1 MKKYLFM
8 AIAAIASFALVGCQ
22 QGNDNNDPDNP
33 GTTPTPDAQVVIS
46 PKTLELTVEGEGK
59 LRAALNPSKDG
70 VTISFSSENAEIA
83 TVNNSGLVTGVAT
96 GTVNI
101 IASAEGYKSDTCVVT
116 VVSATDAFA
125 WGGIFVTRDDNY
137 KILND
142 KDTAIIKINDGSE
155 EGLPVKCI
163 LVSGSGFAWDN
174 NIFMDNASETGLS
187 GIGHMA
193 FLDEVPV
200 WQIVDS
206 IDDKGYNFYYV
217 TPNIIYFVEDYN
229 ANDTAFAYCTP
240 VGKMGDA
247 ATQLNYWTT
256 DDTEAIPGVTGT
268 EIWYMD
274 ASTFR
279 GVPTVGLIGTGA
291 IQGDTKEAFY
301 RMNIGWFEDESLYG
315 LKATLNAEEKLEV
328 VEPAQWAAIE
338 YKEYAKLH
346 EQTAVQRYALQAPN
360 SDMEKI
366 YKKVKAMRT
375 DRMYKK

>member
-8 AIAAIASFALVGCQ
+8 AIAAIASIALVGCK
-22 QGNDNNDPDNP
+22 GTDKNNPEDP

-217 TPNIIYFVEDYN
+217 RPSIIYFVEDYN
-229 ANDTAFAYCTP
+229 ANDTAFANCTP

-301 RMNIGWFEDESLYG
+301 RINIGWFEDESLYG

>member
-8 AIAAIASFALVGCQ
+8 AIAAIASIALVGCK
-22 QGNDNNDPDNP
+22 GNDKNNPENPDV
-33 GTTPTPDAQVVIS
+33 TPSTGGQVVIS

-125 WGGIFVTRDDNY
+125 WGGIFVSRDENY

-142 KDTAIIKINDGSE
+142 KDTAIIRINDGSE

-174 NIFMDNASETGLS
+174 NIFIDNTSETGLS
-187 GIGHMA
+187 GIGYMA
-193 FLDEVPV
+193 FLDEVPM

-206 IDDKGYNFYYV
+206 IDDNGYNFYYV
-217 TPNIIYFVEDYN
+217 SASIVYFVEDYN

-256 DDTEAIPGVTGT
+256 DDTEAISGVTGT

-279 GVPTVGLIGTGA
+279 GAPTVGLIGTGA

-338 YKEYAKLH
+338 YKEYAKLP
-346 EQTAVQRYALQAPN
+346 EQTAVRRYALQAPN
-360 SDMEKI
+360 SDMEKL

>member
-8 AIAAIASFALVGCQ
+8 AIAAIASIALVGCQ
-22 QGNDNNDPDNP
+22 QGNDNNDPEDP

-217 TPNIIYFVEDYN
+217 RPSIIYFVEDYN
-229 ANDTAFAYCTP
+229 ANDTAFANCTP

-301 RMNIGWFEDESLYG
+301 RINIGWFEDESLYG

-366 YKKVKAMRT
+366 YRKVKAMRT

>member
-8 AIAAIASFALVGCQ
+8 AIAAIASIALVGCQ

-142 KDTAIIKINDGSE
+142 KDTAIIKINNGSE

-206 IDDKGYNFYYV
+206 IDKNGY
-217 TPNIIYFVEDYN
+217 
-229 ANDTAFAYCTP
+229 
-240 VGKMGDA
+240 K
-247 ATQLNYWTT
+247 
-256 DDTEAIPGVTGT
+256 
-268 EIWYMD
+268 
-274 ASTFR
+274 
-279 GVPTVGLIGTGA
+279 
-291 IQGDTKEAFY
+291 
-301 RMNIGWFEDESLYG
+301 
-315 LKATLNAEEKLEV
+315 
-328 VEPAQWAAIE
+328 
-338 YKEYAKLH
+338 
-346 EQTAVQRYALQAPN
+346 
-360 SDMEKI
+360 
-366 YKKVKAMRT
+366 
-375 DRMYKK
+375 